1 MSDSLEQ
8 RLRVLGEATLALAR
22 SAPSGRLALAR
33 LAEAIDPLWLAEPGA
48 EELVSELA
56 KADEAASEPVAYRA
70 IERSLRD
77 AWGTAPSRELD
88 ELEREPV
95 SVTPIAQ
102 VHRGA
107 LDGEP
112 VAVKVLRPAIDA
124 RVRQDLVLLDA
135 LARPLGAALPGL
147 DAAQI
152 IAEVRERVLEEL
164 DLESEGDA
172 QRRVHRALRD
182 HPTLHVPAPVSRLGH
197 HSVLVTPWVEGT
209 PLRAASEG
217 PERNRAAA
225 LYAAFVIGSA
235 HFGLAHSAP
244 TRGDVRLLGDGRV
257 AVLDFGAV
265 AETDGTR
272 VTLAA
277 DALDAL
283 HDDDGPGF
291 GRALGRLGV
300 LPETEGERALALARH
315 ALGPLGGPGPVA
327 LDVDAVLAARDRLGE
342 RLGDLARLA
351 VAVTPVA
358 TDLWPLR
365 GAGQVFAA
373 IARSGGAT
381 ADWLALT
388 RSALR
393 DGFDTARDIERF
405 L

>member
-1 MSDSLEQ
+1 MSDTLEQ
-8 RLRVLGEATLALAR
+8 RLRVLGEATLKLAR

-33 LAEAIDPLWLAEPGA
+33 LAEAIDPLWLNEPGT
-48 EELVSELA
+48 EELVNELA
-56 KADEAASEPVAYRA
+56 KADETASEPIAYRA

-147 DAAQI
+147 DPARI

-164 DLESEGDA
+164 DLESEGEA
-172 QRRVHRALRD
+172 QRRLHRALRD
-182 HPTLHVPAPVSRLGH
+182 HPTLHVAAPVSRLGH
-197 HSVLVTPWVEGT
+197 HSVLVTAWVRGT
-209 PLRAASEG
+209 PLGAVDDG
-217 PERNRAAA
+217 PERDRAAA
-225 LYAAFVIGSA
+225 LYAAFVIASA
-235 HFGLAHSAP
+235 RFGVAHSAP
-244 TRGDVRLLGDGRV
+244 SRGDALLLADGRV

-265 AETDGTR
+265 AETDSAR
-272 VTLAA
+272 VALAA
-277 DALDAL
+277 AALDAL
-283 HDDDGPGF
+283 HGDDAPGF
-291 GRALGRLGV
+291 GSALDELGV
-300 LPETEGERALALARH
+300 LPAAEGERALALARH
-315 ALGPLGGPGPVA
+315 ALGPLGGPGPVR
-327 LDVDAVLAARDRLGE
+327 LDVDTVLEARDRVGE

-351 VAVTPVA
+351 VAVTPVP

-381 ADWLALT
+381 ADWLALA

-393 DGFDTARDIERF
+393 DGFDTARDIDRF